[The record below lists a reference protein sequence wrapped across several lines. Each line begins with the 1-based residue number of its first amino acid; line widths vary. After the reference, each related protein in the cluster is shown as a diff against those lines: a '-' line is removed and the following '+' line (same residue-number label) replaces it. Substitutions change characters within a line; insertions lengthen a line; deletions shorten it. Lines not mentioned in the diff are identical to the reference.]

1 MNIPLNINLQ
11 QILLHL
17 LNFTILAGGLY
28 FLLYGPVKKFMEKRE
43 KHYADMKAETES
55 ELAKAQALEE
65 QYKARLESADAE
77 ISELKAEAGRAARQL
92 SDKIISDA
100 ERQKEEII
108 AEGRVSAE
116 REHRRAVD
124 AAKEEIVGLAVAATE
139 KMMAEGEKK

>member
-1 MNIPLNINLQ
+1 MYIPLNINQ

-43 KHYADMKAETES
+43 RHYADMKAETES

-108 AEGRVSAE
+108 AEGRASAE
-116 REHRRAVD
+116 RERRRAVD